1 MTPTGG
7 VLYAN
12 DSADGIAGLLV
23 GRGRDQL
30 AKREA
35 APAETA
41 PAESA
46 ATESAATETDSS
58 AAT

>member
-7 VLYAN
+7 VLYGN
-12 DSADGIAGLLV
+12 DSANGIAGSLV

-30 AKREA
+30 AKR
-35 APAETA
+35 ETA

-46 ATESAATETDSS
+46 ATESAATGTDSS

>member
-12 DSADGIAGLLV
+12 DSANGIAGLLV
-23 GRGRDQL
+23 GRGRDRL
-30 AKREA
+30 AKRVA
-35 APAETA
+35 
-41 PAESA
+41 A

-58 AAT
+58 AAA

>member
-12 DSADGIAGLLV
+12 DSANGIAGLLV

-30 AKREA
+30 AKRVA
-35 APAETA
+35 DAAETA
-41 PAESA
+41 PA
-46 ATESAATETDSS
+46 ESAATETDSS